1 MGKDDS
7 TRIDI
12 NLKDIPDNL
21 TSHINELLDSKN
33 SG

>member
-1 MGKDDS
+1 MNKDES
-7 TRIDI
+7 TKIDI

-21 TSHINELLDSKN
+21 TSLINELLDSKN